1 MGYVCSGIG
10 GCLDNQVPEFAPKD
24 QPEQLAQRVE
34 ALQLSEHEE
43 QELTA
48 E

>member
-1 MGYVCSGIG
+1 MGYNCSGIG
-10 GCLDNQVPEFAPKD
+10 GCLDNQVPEFLPKE

-34 ALQLSEHEE
+34 VLQLSEHEKR
-43 QELTA
+43 ELTA